1 MIKSMTAFAG
11 IEHSRDNITVTVE
24 MRGYNSRYLDLAVK
38 LPSSYG
44 WVEDRVKQAVG
55 RCISRGRVE
64 VRIQIRTD
72 EQTCWHF
79 AVNPDLADAYYA
91 ALDELKNRFG
101 LTEPIGISDLTGVSG
116 IVETVENQADA
127 DILCQV
133 MDEAMQKALEAFE
146 AMRIDEGQAMARD
159 LETRLSFIENGIE
172 RIDNLRQGL
181 VEACHQR
188 IETRIRELT
197 GDQLELDPARIAQ
210 EAAMLADKSDISE
223 ELTRTESHVRQFWQ
237 IMEAAAPAGKP
248 LNFLLQ
254 ELNREVNTMGVK
266 AGSADI
272 SHIVV
277 SVKTELEKLR
287 EQVQN
292 IE

>member
-44 WVEDRVKQAVG
+44 WLEDMVKQAVG
-55 RCISRGRVE
+55 RCISRGRIE
-64 VRIQIRTD
+64 IRIQIRTD
-72 EQTCWHF
+72 EQTCWNF
-79 AVNPDLADAYYA
+79 AVNPQLADAYYA
-91 ALDELKNRFG
+91 ALDELKKRFG
-101 LTEPIGISDLTGVSG
+101 ITESIGISHLAGVSG
-116 IVETVENQADA
+116 IIETVENQADA
-127 DILCQV
+127 ETLSRTMEQAV
-133 MDEAMQKALEAFE
+133 QKALEAFE
-146 AMRIDEGQAMARD
+146 AMRTDEGQATARD
-159 LETRLSFIENGIE
+159 LEARLAFIENCIE

-181 VEACHQR
+181 VEASHQR
-188 IETRIRELT
+188 IQARVRELT
-197 GDQLELDPARIAQ
+197 GDQVEIDPTRIAQ
-210 EAAMLADKSDISE
+210 EAAILADKSDISE
-223 ELTRTESHVRQFWQ
+223 ELTRTASHVRQFWQ
-237 IMEAAAPAGKP
+237 IMEADAPAGKP

-254 ELNREVNTMGVK
+254 ELNRELNTMGVK